1 MDSSS
6 RGNKRVNLA
15 ISGWICI
22 VIGSGVILGSGAS
35 GLSFAIATPI
45 SISGIVLLMAAI
57 GMTNGD
63 GLSIEEIRA
72 WSPEG
77 DLLPDAGGPMYRVD
91 TTLIP
96 PIKTTIL
103 CGRCGNL
110 EMIDGPRPSIYGCE
124 ICEIDLWEEE

>member
-1 MDSSS
+1 MGSSS

-57 GMTNGD
+57 GMANGD

-110 EMIDGPRPSIYGCE
+110 EMIDCPRQSIYSCE

>member
-77 DLLPDAGGPMYRVD
+77 DLLPDAGGPNVQ
-91 TTLIP
+91 
-96 PIKTTIL
+96 
-103 CGRCGNL
+103 GRYNSYSSDKDHYFVWK
-110 EMIDGPRPSIYGCE
+110 MR
-124 ICEIDLWEEE
+124 

>member
-1 MDSSS
+1 M
-6 RGNKRVNLA
+6 
-15 ISGWICI
+15 
-22 VIGSGVILGSGAS
+22 GSGAS

-72 WSPEG
+72 WSPVG

-110 EMIDGPRPSIYGCE
+110 EMIDGPRPSIYSCE

>member
-6 RGNKRVNLA
+6 RGDKRVNLA

-22 VIGSGVILGSGAS
+22 VIGGGVILGSGAS
-35 GLSFAIATPI
+35 GLSFAIAAPI

-57 GMTNGD
+57 GMTNED
-63 GLSIEEIRA
+63 GLSIEEIHA

-77 DLLPDAGGPMYRVD
+77 DFLPDAGGPMYRVD

-110 EMIDGPRPSIYGCE
+110 EMIDGPRPSIYSCE
-124 ICEIDLWEEE
+124 KCKIDLWEEE

>member
-1 MDSSS
+1 M
-6 RGNKRVNLA
+6 
-15 ISGWICI
+15 
-22 VIGSGVILGSGAS
+22 GSGVILGSGAS

-110 EMIDGPRPSIYGCE
+110 EMIDGPRPSIYSCE

>member
-6 RGNKRVNLA
+6 RGDKRVNLA

-35 GLSFAIATPI
+35 GLSFAIAAPI

-57 GMTNGD
+57 GMTNDD
-63 GLSIEEIRA
+63 GLSIEEIHA

-77 DLLPDAGGPMYRVD
+77 DFLPDAGGPMYRVD

-103 CGRCGNL
+103 CGRC
-110 EMIDGPRPSIYGCE
+110 E
-124 ICEIDLWEEE
+124 IGRAHV